1 MPGQASGKLCEAGRV
16 ARYTVPSPRPHSAA
30 EARVV
35 GIVVVSAGDQ
45 LRQPGGP
52 AGEQE
57 YRHVAGVRLVSVPAR
72 PPRGVRGLG
81 GLGVGLRAERGEVLV
96 TFVND
101 LAGHQD
107 VPQGGRAGP
116 QALGHVLVV
125 EVAQHIGNGQGPGLA
140 VLA

>member
-1 MPGQASGKLCEAGRV
+1 MG
-16 ARYTVPSPRPHSAA
+16 
-30 EARVV
+30 
-35 GIVVVSAGDQ
+35 AGDQ

-57 YRHVAGVRLVSVPAR
+57 HRYVAGVRLVGVPAR
-72 PPRGVRGLG
+72 LRGLG

-96 TFVND
+96 TFVHV
-101 LAGHQD
+101 LTGHQD

-116 QALGHVLVV
+116 QALGRVLVV